1 MTHLSGAQMTD
12 TQTQHYGEG
21 DNTYQALGAL
31 KGITQLV
38 DRFYDLMDQRQDAL
52 ELRQMHPKNLTKSR
66 KKLVYFLSGWT
77 GGPEIYSETFGN
89 TSLPQ
94 AHARFNVTESSMK
107 AWLACM
113 DQALKELDYPDA
125 LRQYLIE
132 KLSVPAQAMRLM
144 TEYKQKLA
152 TQPNTGFK
160 AL

>member
-1 MTHLSGAQMTD
+1 MTD
-12 TQTQHYGEG
+12 SHTPNYGEG
-21 DNTYQALGAL
+21 DSTYQALGAL
-31 KGITQLV
+31 NGITQLV
-38 DRFYDLMDQRQDAL
+38 DRFYDLMDQKQDAR
-52 ELRQMHPKNLTKSR
+52 ELRDMHPNNLSQSR

-77 GGPEIYSETFGN
+77 GGPEIYSEAFGN

-113 DQALKELDYPDA
+113 DQALEELDYPDT
-125 LRQYLIE
+125 LRHYLIE

-152 TQPNTGFK
+152 TQPTTGFK